1 MVIVERKLPER
12 TLEHL
17 GLPHH
22 EIPRLLLDIGMNNIY
37 LYLLFH
43 KANLD
48 FVHSSMSSSP
58 EFQAPPKIYYNDT
71 EARKYTSSSHMVH
84 TQVKISFY
92 LDTANKLQTNNQSF
106 SSYKWKFS
114 VRALELLGLPHHG
127 LPRLLLDI
135 SNNNI
140 YLYLLL
146 LKANLDFVHWFR
158 SAGWRV
164 IDGAISISAIQ

>member
-1 MVIVERKLPER
+1 
-12 TLEHL
+12 
-17 GLPHH
+17 
-22 EIPRLLLDIGMNNIY
+22 
-37 LYLLFH
+37 
-43 KANLD
+43 
-48 FVHSSMSSSP
+48 MSSSP

-146 LKANLDFVHWFR
+146 LKANLDFVHSSMSLSHEFQAPLKIYYNDTEAR
-158 SAGWRV
+158 KYTSSSHMVETQV
-164 IDGAISISAIQ
+164 IISF